1 MKPKITC
8 MLLCFM
14 MAIAVSAQEKAD
26 IVVSY
31 DEKIPG
37 WRTDSVRTSRMS
49 LLANPRGAK
58 YFNDLSLW
66 SDSLSSTPEG
76 KKQLNQIIMAACMT
90 ETPGGGITM
99 DMRKGPVKK
108 IHTYV
113 FTSMPDDKLTYYGKF
128 GDSEGYYD
136 EPLDEMQWEI
146 GDSTAVILGYECQSA
161 TTDYHGRRWT
171 AWFTTDIPLPFGP
184 WKFHGLPGL
193 ILKAEAD
200 PAFVFEATGIERSD
214 RLMTPIYSPENYQR
228 TNRKKALADDEYY
241 LNNLEAILQAKFG
254 GKVELNPGSAD
265 RPKYNAAK
273 YSLEPDYID
282 R

>member
-1 MKPKITC
+1 MC
-8 MLLCFM
+8 
-14 MAIAVSAQEKAD
+14 AAAVVAVAQEKAD
-26 IVVSY
+26 ILVSY
-31 DEKIPG
+31 DVRARN
-37 WRTDSVRTSRMS
+37 WANDSVRSSRMS
-49 LLANPRGAK
+49 LLANQREAK

-76 KKQLNQIIMAACMT
+76 EKQLKQIIMAACMT
-90 ETPGGGITM
+90 EMPGGGITM

-113 FTSMPDDKLTYYGKF
+113 FTSMPDGKLTYYSKF

-146 GDSTAVILGYECQSA
+146 GDSTTVILGYECQSA

-184 WKFHGLPGL
+184 WKFRGLPGL

-200 PAFVFEATGIERSD
+200 SAFVFEATGIERSD
-214 RLMTPIYSPENYQR
+214 RQITPMYSPEKYQKMQ
-228 TNRKKALADDEYY
+228 RKKALADEEYY
-241 LNNLEAILQAKFG
+241 INNREAIIQAKFG
-254 GKVELNPGSAD
+254 SKVEFNHNAAD

-273 YSLEPDYID
+273 YSLEPDYKD
-282 R
+282 N